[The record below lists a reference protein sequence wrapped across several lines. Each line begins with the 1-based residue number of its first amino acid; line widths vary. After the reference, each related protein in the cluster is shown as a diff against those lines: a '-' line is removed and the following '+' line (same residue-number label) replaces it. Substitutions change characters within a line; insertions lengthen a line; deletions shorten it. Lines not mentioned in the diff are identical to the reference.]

1 MGFGFSVGLCFDGNS
16 TVITPQGAKRL
27 CDLRLGDKVR
37 VVQSNG
43 RVEWSDVCAWAHREP
58 NRVAKYLNLTTQQT
72 GRSLTISPEH
82 LVAVVRNGQMDYTKA
97 GTLTNEDRLLAC
109 DVGANAKG
117 GVWAEQIK
125 SITQV
130 ESLGVYAPVT
140 TSGTVVVNGIVASC
154 YAAVGSHR
162 AAHAAM
168 KPVRSQWKRH
178 PERAEGHHDANHT
191 VKGSHAYVN
200 GITRVVGH

>member
-1 MGFGFSVGLCFDGNS
+1 MGIGFYALCFDANS
-16 TVITPQGAKRL
+16 TVITPQGAKRM

-58 NRVAKYLNLTTQQT
+58 QRYAKYLRLTTAQT

-82 LVAVVRNGQMDYTKA
+82 LVGVVREGQMDYVKA
-97 GTLTNEDRLLAC
+97 GTLRVGERLLAC
-109 DVGANAKG
+109 DVGAAGTG
-117 GVWAEQIK
+117 GVWAEPIQNIDN
-125 SITQV
+125 V
-130 ESLGVYAPVT
+130 ESLGVYAPIT
-140 TSGTVVVNGIVASC
+140 TTGTVCVNGIVASC
-154 YAAVGSHR
+154 YAAVSSHR

-168 KPVRSQWKRH
+168 KPVRSAYKRH
-178 PERAEGHHDANHT
+178 PERAEGHHDANHV

-200 GITRVVGH
+200 GITRVVGRI